1 MVLIMV
7 LVVVAMLTLVCL
19 AFAELMFV
27 EHRGADLSSR
37 QTQARAAADSGMEMV
52 RLFLSRDAEYQE
64 QEGGWYQNQQRFGGR
79 LVQYLGDGDVDDA
92 KRFAIIAPGME
103 DGYYGGVRYG
113 LEDESTKLNINLLA
127 VLDEKYGQD
136 AGRELLMSL
145 PGMTE
150 DIADAILDW
159 IDEDEGPR
167 DYGAES
173 DYYSGCDPPYYP
185 KNGPLETI
193 EELLLVRDVTPELL
207 FGTDHNHN
215 GLADPGEPDAEA
227 IENVDNIEGT
237 MNRGWAA
244 YLTLHSMEVN
254 LTPEG
259 EPKIDLNQDDMEELY
274 EQLVEKIG
282 APYATFI
289 VGYRQQSRQYSGS
302 RQGEMYTGGELDLK
316 KNGRLKLTTILD
328 LIGQRVQVTFKGEQQ
343 PRVLQPMFAEEPIAM
358 TVYLPIL
365 MDYTTINPAPVI
377 PGRININQTSRTVLA
392 GIPGID
398 EELIEQIIVERIPNP
413 IEAEDGRRH
422 ETWLLSEGFVDLAQ
436 MKALM
441 PFVCARG
448 SVYKVQA
455 VGYFDRGGTSVR
467 IQTILDATTLPPKVV
482 FYRDL
487 SHLGRGYALAT
498 LGVGMEGA
506 QGPETIE
513 VPNQ

>member
-1 MVLIMV
+1 
-7 LVVVAMLTLVCL
+7 
-19 AFAELMFV
+19 
-27 EHRGADLSSR
+27 
-37 QTQARAAADSGMEMV
+37 MEML
-52 RLFLSRDAEYQE
+52 RLILSRDAEYHE

-207 FGTDHNHN
+207 FGPDHNHN